1 MIDCPVLHW
10 RIIEHVEQAFLGTV
24 GEHTIDIEHRDLTL
38 TRPEP
43 ERAVLVRVDQRDGG
57 WSVEAAL
64 EELAALCETA
74 DLEVVGSITQRLG
87 HPHPRSYVG
96 KGKLQEVV
104 ALVEETRA
112 DAVVFDD
119 ELTPSQIRNLERQLA
134 VKIVDRP
141 TLILDIF
148 ARHAMTHEG
157 RLQVELAQLEYRLPR
172 LTRMWTHLSRQ
183 GVGGVGLRGPGETQL
198 EVDRRLS
205 ENRIHQIKQQLEDV
219 HRHRELYRRRR
230 RANQIPVVAIV
241 GYTNAGKSTLLNR
254 LSDAD
259 VLEEDKLFATL
270 DPTTRRVRLPGG
282 LPALLTDTV
291 GFISNLPPTL
301 IAAFRATLEEISEA
315 TVLLHVVDISNP
327 SAAEQADTVL
337 TILDELGVSERP
349 MIVALNKIDV
359 LEDDTELDLSWMGID
374 EPADFVTVSART
386 GAGLDRLL
394 DRIQEHVLAAQFF
407 RDMHVLIPYERSELA
422 SLFHRVGE
430 VEHET
435 FLEAGAELVGR
446 IPTRLAATF
455 SDFECADGECV
466 VDETSAVEPSFASE

>member
-1 MIDCPVLHW
+1 M
-10 RIIEHVEQAFLGTV
+10 
-24 GEHTIDIEHRDLTL
+24 
-38 TRPEP
+38 
-43 ERAVLVRVDQRDGG
+43 RVDQRDGG
-57 WSVEAAL
+57 WTVEAAL

-74 DLEVVGSITQRLG
+74 DLEVVGSLTQRLG

-96 KGKLQEVV
+96 KGKLQELQ
-104 ALVEETRA
+104 ALVEETKS
-112 DAVVFDD
+112 DAVVFDA
-119 ELTPSQIRNLERQLA
+119 ELTPAQIRNLERELA

-198 EVDRRLS
+198 EVDRRLAV
-205 ENRIHQIKQQLEDV
+205 NRIHQIKQQLDEV

-230 RANQIPVVAIV
+230 RASQTPVVAIV

-254 LSDAD
+254 LSEAD

-282 LPALLTDTV
+282 LHVLVTDTV

-301 IAAFRATLEEISEA
+301 IAAFRATLEEIAEA
-315 TVLLHVVDISNP
+315 AVLLHVVDISNP

-337 TILDELGVSERP
+337 TILDDLGVAERP
-349 MIVALNKIDV
+349 MIVALNKVDQ

-374 EPADFVTVSART
+374 EPADFVPISART
-386 GAGLDRLL
+386 GAGVDRLL
-394 DRIQEHVLAAQFF
+394 ERIQEHILAAQFF
-407 RDMHVLIPYERSELA
+407 RSMRVVIPYERSELV
-422 SLFHRVGE
+422 SLFHRAGE
-430 VEHET
+430 VEHES
-435 FLEAGAELVGR
+435 FSEAGTELEGR
-446 IPTRLAATF
+446 IPTHLQATF
-455 SDFECADGECV
+455 EAFACDGAGAG
-466 VDETSAVEPSFASE
+466 SAAPAEREQSSVTH